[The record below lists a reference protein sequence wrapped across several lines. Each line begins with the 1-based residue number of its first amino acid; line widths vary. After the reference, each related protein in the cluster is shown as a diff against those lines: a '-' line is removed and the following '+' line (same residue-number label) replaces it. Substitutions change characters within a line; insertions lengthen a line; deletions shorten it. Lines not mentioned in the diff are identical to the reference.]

1 MNRVGSLSYI
11 GIVLVWGFCSH
22 CVGTR
27 RVFEEKKGI
36 GML

>member
-11 GIVLVWGFCSH
+11 GIVSVWGLCSH
-22 CVGTR
+22 CVRTR
-27 RVFEEKKGI
+27 RVLEEKKGI